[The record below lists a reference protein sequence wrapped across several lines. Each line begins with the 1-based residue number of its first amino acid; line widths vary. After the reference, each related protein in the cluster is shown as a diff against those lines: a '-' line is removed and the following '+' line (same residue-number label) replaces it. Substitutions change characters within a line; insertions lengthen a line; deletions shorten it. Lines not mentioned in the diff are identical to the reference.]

1 MATLPRLFGRGP
13 LSLPVLY
20 IALGAAAFALVP
32 ALPVLRPTADDALAH
47 VLEYATEVVVI
58 VSLVGVGVRLDR
70 RPGWRAW
77 RVVWQLLGVAMP
89 LTIAAVAGLGAAVL
103 SLPLASAVLLGA
115 VVAPTDPVLAGA
127 VQVGGPDEGEE
138 DEVRGSLTTE
148 AGLND
153 GLAFPFVWL
162 AIAFAG
168 IEAANP
174 FLVPGEWLGTWLWRD
189 VLWRTAAGVGVGL
202 GAGWL
207 LSRLVFSRIGDASH
221 GAEGA
226 QNPAL
231 NFLAWTFISY
241 GVAEAIDGYGF
252 LAVFLSARAGRAQAN
267 ELEEGSDPKYGR
279 KAHEYGDQIEA
290 ILLVLL
296 LLWLGGFIADGLWR
310 TWTLGDLAVALAL
323 VLVVRPLAGIAALAL
338 PGVGGSWADRARVA
352 VFGVRGMGS
361 IFYIAYAQTHAEFAD
376 IDGVWRIGALVIL
389 LSIVLHGFGAAIA
402 MPAER
407 DEQRDPPRETDSEGE
422 ALDG

>member
-1 MATLPRLFGRGP
+1 MDLHVLTYLVVGAALLGMATLPRLFGRGP

-32 ALPVLRPTADDALAH
+32 ALPLLRPTADDALAH

-153 GLAFPFVWL
+153 GLAFPFTYL
-162 AIAFAG
+162 ALA
-168 IEAANP
+168 
-174 FLVPGEWLGTWLWRD
+174 LLG
-189 VLWRTAAGVGVGL
+189 GL
-202 GAGWL
+202 GAGGWAEWIA
-207 LSRLVFSRIGDASH
+207 VDIIYRIVAGLAV
-221 GAEGA
+221 GAGVA
-226 QNPAL
+226 RA
-231 NFLAWTFISY
+231 LAWYVFERSDESEQTEAPGLIALTVIALAY
-241 GVAEAIDGYGF
+241 GLAELVHGYGF
-252 LAVFLSARAGRAQAN
+252 LAVFAAGVAGRGAATESSYHRSVFQFN
-267 ELEEGSDPKYGR
+267 E
-279 KAHEYGDQIEA
+279 QIEQA
-290 ILLVLL
+290 LTALALVV
-296 LLWLGGFIADGLWR
+296 LGGILVGEWAYLSWEAA
-310 TWTLGDLAVALAL
+310 LVAALL
-323 VLVVRPLAGIAALAL
+323 VLVVRPLARWLSLRGCGRLSPTEAKA
-338 PGVGGSWADRARVA
+338 VA
-352 VFGVRGMGS
+352 FFGVRGIGS
-361 IFYIAYAQTHAEFAD
+361 LYYLAFAQTRGAFEGLGD
-376 IDGVWRIGALVIL
+376 VWAVALLAVAF
-389 LSIVLHGFGAAIA
+389 SAVLHGATAGPVMRRLDERRASASPSAA
-402 MPAER
+402 
-407 DEQRDPPRETDSEGE
+407 
-422 ALDG
+422 